1 MKVLLSGATSGT
13 NFGDFLF
20 AKMFQEYVCKIVGE
34 ENVFWNDKGYHSI
47 SEFYAKYLNYN
58 RKFKLKDI
66 DVLVYIS
73 GGYFCGADKHL
84 KDYVFRYLRYFHIG
98 ILCMLRRKPYAIIA
112 VEAAKSRNCV
122 INYIQQILIR
132 NAKVVVVRNQPSMD
146 YVESILGKNCKAYC
160 TADSVFAMKRS
171 FFENYQIPKEI
182 EYSPFQKLFLHCN
195 PNSDKNQKIFDT
207 IIPIINEFLQNHPN
221 FQVIVSADQYKEG
234 FNQEGGAGIEVKS
247 KIKSANTFVY
257 QYDNP
262 IALCKVIDNCDVIV
276 TTKLHI
282 GIVGAHLRKS
292 VISFSGHTQKI
303 SRLYEQLNI
312 SDRTLPLD
320 TLTIKEGVNLLE
332 KKFNTK
338 VIVPDYIIKAANSN
352 FVHLA
357 TFLKKYNNNL

>member
-1 MKVLLSGATSGT
+1 MKEKYIELMEKALSAYSDEHILRYFNDVKEKGLTEHGFPRLTVNIGILISHGRRRDLLPIFLEMMEFCCKTIPHVKAANDFSVREIVCCLLEIEQSRTVSKEEIEQLKESGNECIMIT
-13 NFGDFLF
+13 GDSIYTASHVAEQL
-20 AKMFQEYVCKIVGE
+20 KIVGE

-66 DVLVYIS
+66 DVLIYIS

-160 TADSVFAMKRS
+160 TTDSVFAMKRS

-182 EYSPFQKLFLHCN
+182 EYSPFPKLFLHCN
-195 PNSDKNQKIFDT
+195 PNSDKNQKI
-207 IIPIINEFLQNHPN
+207 
-221 FQVIVSADQYKEG
+221 
-234 FNQEGGAGIEVKS
+234 
-247 KIKSANTFVY
+247 
-257 QYDNP
+257 
-262 IALCKVIDNCDVIV
+262 
-276 TTKLHI
+276 
-282 GIVGAHLRKS
+282 
-292 VISFSGHTQKI
+292 
-303 SRLYEQLNI
+303 
-312 SDRTLPLD
+312 
-320 TLTIKEGVNLLE
+320 LE
-332 KKFNTK
+332 
-338 VIVPDYIIKAANSN
+338 I
-352 FVHLA
+352 L
-357 TFLKKYNNNL
+357 